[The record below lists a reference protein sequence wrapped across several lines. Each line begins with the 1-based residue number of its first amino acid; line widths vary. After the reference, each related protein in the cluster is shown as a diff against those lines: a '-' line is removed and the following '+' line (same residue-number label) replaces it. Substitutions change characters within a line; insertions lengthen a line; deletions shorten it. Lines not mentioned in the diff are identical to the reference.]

1 MGILPSRD
9 TRTSLCIVAMGILP
23 SRDTRTSLCIVPVV
37 VGNCSLR
44 YPTSYIPVVVG
55 NCSLRYTTSFI
66 PVVGRR
72 GIAPSPKPCLSI
84 PIHSLRYRSGAT
96 PDAPGDS
103 IGNRSLPP
111 LR

>member
-9 TRTSLCIVAMGILP
+9 THTSLCIVAMGILP

-37 VGNCSLR
+37 VGNC
-44 YPTSYIPVVVG
+44 
-55 NCSLRYTTSFI
+55 CLRYTTSFI